1 MLRAW
6 GQGWAQDTGQEQR
19 LSWQGGTAATVSDRA
34 GVTPDFSS
42 QNIPAACRAG
52 GELRYVNIRQDMDW
66 STLSCMEPFI
76 MGQLLR
82 LVYIQCMSLTLENC
96 DSMDYLGPNSTS
108 YV

>member
-19 LSWQGGTAATVSDRA
+19 LSWPAGTAATVSDRA

-52 GELRYVNIRQDMDW
+52 GDNICKH
-66 STLSCMEPFI
+66 LS
-76 MGQLLR
+76 GSGLLEH
-82 LVYIQCMSLTLENC
+82 SLLHGAFHHGT
-96 DSMDYLGPNSTS
+96 DSMFSLYSVPVINFGKL
-108 YV
+108 

>member
-52 GELRYVNIRQDMDW
+52 GELRYVNICQDLDW
-66 STLSCMEPFI
+66 STLSYMEPFI
-76 MGQLLR
+76 MEQIL
-82 LVYIQCMSLTLENC
+82 
-96 DSMDYLGPNSTS
+96 
-108 YV
+108 